1 MSMDDEWGR
10 PTEVT
15 GEYARPSDLKGH
27 LLIVYPLGYVAEI
40 QTKFGISD
48 GMSVDVIDLDDK
60 DEHGQPGKVY
70 RNSNFMQA
78 QLIASLKSQV
88 GTKILGVMSQGVS
101 KTGMNPPWV
110 IVDMSGDPTARERAS
125 AWKQAHP
132 NFRPSPFAP
141 RDLQASAPQAQQQR
155 PQQPQ
160 YPQQRPQ
167 QPPPQEPVRNYTLES
182 MSTPPYQGVAGS
194 TTLSNEEQ
202 DLLQQFRAQRNR
214 ASQQGPYDD
223 DPAPF

>member
-1 MSMDDEWGR
+1 M
-10 PTEVT
+10 T

-60 DEHGQPGKVY
+60 DENGQPGKVY

-101 KTGMNPPWV
+101 KTGMNPPWI
-110 IVDMSGDPTARERAS
+110 IVDMSGGSDCSRACQRLEAGPPQLPTQPFRSQGPTA
-125 AWKQAHP
+125 
-132 NFRPSPFAP
+132 
-141 RDLQASAPQAQQQR
+141 
-155 PQQPQ
+155 
-160 YPQQRPQ
+160 
-167 QPPPQEPVRNYTLES
+167 
-182 MSTPPYQGVAGS
+182 G
-194 TTLSNEEQ
+194 
-202 DLLQQFRAQRNR
+202 
-214 ASQQGPYDD
+214 
-223 DPAPF
+223 

>member
-1 MSMDDEWGR
+1 MTMDDEWGR

-60 DEHGQPGKVY
+60 DENGQPGKVY

-101 KTGMNPPWV
+101 KTGMNPPWI

-141 RDLQASAPQAQQQR
+141 RDLQPAPQTQQR

-160 YPQQRPQ
+160 QQRPQ
-167 QPPPQEPVRNYTLES
+167 QAPEQPPRNYTLES
-182 MSTPPYQGVAGS
+182 MSYQPVAGS
-194 TTLSNEEQ
+194 ATLSNEEQ

-214 ASQQGPYDD
+214 AGQQDQFED
-223 DPAPF
+223 RAPF